1 MQVSKVGYP
10 KTGYFLLI
18 LAVIF
23 GLSALFGNGQR
34 TGAVCEDGKISEAT
48 GRGACSHHDGVDHWN
63 HANKPFGDRLSG
75 LGVSLGLGAAGGF
88 LVLQARSKKD
98 DQPNDIKPDLEKY
111 LPDPGDDL
119 P

>member
-1 MQVSKVGYP
+1 MQVSKDGYP

-23 GLSALFGNGQR
+23 GLSALFSNGQR
-34 TGAVCEDGKISEAT
+34 TGAVCEDGSPSKAT

-63 HANKPFGDRLSG
+63 HTNKPFGDRLSG
-75 LGVSLGLGAAGGF
+75 LGASLGLGAAGGV

-98 DQPNDIKPDLEKY
+98 DQPNDVERDLEKY
-111 LPDPGDDL
+111 LPDHEDDL

>member
-23 GLSALFGNGQR
+23 GLGALFGSGQR
-34 TGAVCEDGKISEAT
+34 TGAVCEDGKISGAT
-48 GRGACSHHDGVDHWN
+48 GRGACSHHDGVDYWN

-75 LGVSLGLGAAGGF
+75 LGVSLGLGAAGGL

-98 DQPNDIKPDLEKY
+98 DQPNDVEQDLEKY
-111 LPDPGDDL
+111 LPDHEDDL